1 MYIFACHLGSLV
13 VNPPVIQARNL
24 TQLIAQFGKRSQ
36 ALPYPVLPLHPTL
49 PREVPFDLSIA
60 CDSRHCLSPYVSHLR
75 AINEAA
81 RVFVGAKDQIE
92 MLDDEYEWK
101 DGSKGM
107 LSWFTSDDS
116 VPSLIDSS
124 NLGVSPWASFALL
137 LAEQRSHE
145 AFYEILYQAMS
156 KHPKNSL
163 EQSVKKAASKSHVN
177 IPVEGLHFHRWLQF
191 ACSNNIKDHPIFP
204 LILQNLAIHLYS
216 RKIYL
221 AAKFCF
227 GEKYLT
233 NSSSKFLF
241 EELRENILPQL
252 EYNSEMMGVSLF
264 YKAFAQW
271 LSHPKICSTSFYA
284 FDNFLLDHLLQF
296 IVTND
301 FHPWL
306 EYINID
312 ELRKKINDEQKLYIF
327 ACHLGSLV
335 VNPPVIQARNLTQL
349 IAQFGKRSQ
358 ALPYPVLPLH
368 PTLPRE
374 VPFDLSIACDS
385 RHCLS
390 PYVSHLRAIN
400 EAARVF
406 VGAKDQIEMLDDE
419 YVGYYPDLYT
429 KSAAELA
436 IVLKC
441 GTAFGNKCA
450 HPTTSTVTVTISR
463 YE

>member
-1 MYIFACHLGSLV
+1 
-13 VNPPVIQARNL
+13 
-24 TQLIAQFGKRSQ
+24 
-36 ALPYPVLPLHPTL
+36 
-49 PREVPFDLSIA
+49 
-60 CDSRHCLSPYVSHLR
+60 
-75 AINEAA
+75 
-81 RVFVGAKDQIE
+81 
-92 MLDDEYEWK
+92 
-101 DGSKGM
+101 
-107 LSWFTSDDS
+107 
-116 VPSLIDSS
+116 
-124 NLGVSPWASFALL
+124 
-137 LAEQRSHE
+137 
-145 AFYEILYQAMS
+145 
-156 KHPKNSL
+156 
-163 EQSVKKAASKSHVN
+163 KAASKSHVN
-177 IPVEGLHFHRWLQF
+177 IPIEGLHFHRWLQF

-233 NSSSKFLF
+233 NPSSKSLF
-241 EELRENILPQL
+241 EELREKILPQL
-252 EYNSEMMGVSLF
+252 EYNSKMDVSLF

-271 LSHPKICSTSFYA
+271 LSNPKICSASFRA

-296 IVTND
+296 IVAND

-306 EYINID
+306 EYININ
-312 ELRKKINDEQKLYIF
+312 ELRKKISDEQKLYIF

-335 VNPPVIQARNLTQL
+335 VNPPVIRAP
-349 IAQFGKRSQ
+349 QFGKRSQ
-358 ALPYPVLPLH
+358 ALPYPVIPLH

-385 RHCLS
+385 RHCLT
-390 PYVSHLRAIN
+390 PYASHLRAIN

-450 HPTTSTVTVTISR
+450 HPTTSTVIVTVSR
-463 YE
+463 YQTSVEAKMKANRQKRSDKLASTYSKLFEQTSLHCANLENIVIKMYGHMQGFDSSTALHAKLLRDAGRILFYHSTSSITSLEMIFPAVADSYGFILAKLGK